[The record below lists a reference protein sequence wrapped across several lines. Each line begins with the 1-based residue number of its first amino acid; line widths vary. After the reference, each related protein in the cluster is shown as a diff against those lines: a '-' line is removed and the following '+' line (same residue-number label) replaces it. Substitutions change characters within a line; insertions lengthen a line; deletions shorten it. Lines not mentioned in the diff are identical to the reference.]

1 MTITNRPT
9 EPINRIH
16 LFHEEVVPRLEN
28 AANIIWD
35 LAYRA
40 TDADEKTRLFN
51 KTHALKEII
60 RQNEH
65 RLTHPQ
71 TDVDETIRLIAF
83 VKETARM
90 DRLDEAGIN
99 LAVDYMMEMV

>member
-1 MTITNRPT
+1 M
-9 EPINRIH
+9 NRIH
-16 LFHEEVVPRLEN
+16 LFHEEVVPRMEN
-28 AANIIWD
+28 AANILWD

-65 RLTHPQ
+65 RLTYPQ
-71 TDVDETIRLIAF
+71 TNVEDTLHLIAF
-83 VKETARM
+83 VKQTAHM

-99 LAVDYMMEMV
+99 LAVGYMKEYL